1 MYKHVTLNL
10 PLYPYQMQWHSVCVC
25 KSGFFSDLNIQC
37 RLNRKCVQII
47 QTKLKLAK
55 KNQIGKRGA
64 PVAPTLS
71 SLFEVF
77 YIIIYEDSDKKK
89 RNAVIRQ

>member
-55 KNQIGKRGA
+55 KKIELERGVRLL
-64 PVAPTLS
+64 PQ
-71 SLFEVF
+71 
-77 YIIIYEDSDKKK
+77 
-89 RNAVIRQ
+89 R